1 MKGKLKIVWILILA
15 IPGFFILVQIF
26 GFITARMQSPKII
39 ENALKS
45 KLMVLNTDSLS
56 KDQINILLM
65 VEDPAFYSH
74 KGVDHKSSG
83 AGRTTISQGLVKI
96 FYFKKFKP
104 GIAKIRQTLIA
115 RFIFDPLVSKDDQLS
130 LFLNYVYLGNND
142 GKEIR
147 GFEKA
152 SKIYFNKSFGELTK
166 NEYLSLVAMP
176 VNPILYGI
184 KTNPENNE
192 QRVRRIRKLLSGEC
206 MPLDW
211 KDSDF
216 RDCED

>member
-1 MKGKLKIVWILILA
+1 MKRKSKRVLISILA
-15 IPGFFILVQIF
+15 IPGFFILIQII
-26 GFITARMQSPKII
+26 GLISARMQTPKMM
-39 ENALKS
+39 ENAMKS
-45 KLMVLNTDSLS
+45 KLMVLNTDNLS

-65 VEDPAFYSH
+65 VEDPTFYSH
-74 KGVDHKSSG
+74 KGVDHKSPG

-115 RFIFDPLVSKDDQLS
+115 RFVFDPKVSKDDQLN
-130 LFLNYVYLGNND
+130 LFINYVYLGND
-142 GKEIR
+142 KGEEIR

-152 SKIYFNKSFGELTK
+152 AKVYYNKSFTELR
-166 NEYLSLVAMP
+166 NDEYLSLVAMP
-176 VNPILYGI
+176 INPIRYGI

-192 QRVRRIRKLLSGEC
+192 QRIRRIRKLLSGEC

-211 KDSDF
+211 RDSDF
-216 RDCED
+216 RGCE